1 VIKSVLVFSR
11 RADFPAEDFSKRWL
25 EDHGALVRKHAK
37 ALRIRRYIQSH
48 RLQSDKLGEFNG
60 PRGWPQSK
68 FDGLA
73 EVWLDSI
80 EDFHAALAS
89 PEGQAASQELARDEA
104 EFIDPSSVQMFLSV
118 EHVILDETGASMTSR
133 QQEFEACALSFDRA
147 LATGDFDSVYQDDL
161 VSWHSFTNKTVTK
174 AESLAL
180 VASFFAGFQQKGYSR
195 PRYTQIRRIYT
206 DKGFIQQHVVEAT
219 RGDQVF
225 RMPACMV
232 IEVRDGKIAK
242 QEEYLDPSPYA
253 RLMEQA

>member
-104 EFIDPSSVQMFLSV
+104 EFIDPSSVQMFLS
-118 EHVILDETGASMTSR
+118 
-133 QQEFEACALSFDRA
+133 ALSFDRA